1 MYSTRYHAVG
11 ILILPQFSDIQPG
24 VISHVNTVQTVLRC
38 LSQAPRLPA
47 LDWGAIIRRCMRY
60 EAQASESIPLD
71 SDLKK
76 ASLREECLQLSL
88 AHANQFD
95 PLLSFLDE
103 LSELSR
109 FSSLELNLQSYL
121 LSHLGDLIK
130 IFSGS
135 KLEKLFDDITTYLSS
150 SSYQAYKPG
159 QQSLLRV
166 SCWKGLGNC
175 LDEVSV
181 DSLEYMPNV
190 EKCMEA
196 LFSFLPALESGAI
209 LEADQVD
216 SKEELS
222 EAVNC
227 LAKARRGWLLDL
239 LQVNKFFR
247 TSC

>member
-1 MYSTRYHAVG
+1 MYIFTKYHAAQ
-11 ILILPQFSDIQPG
+11 ILLFSRFSEIQPG

-47 LDWGAIIRRCMRY
+47 LDWGAIIRRCMIY
-60 EAQASESIPLD
+60 ETQASELIP
-71 SDLKK
+71 SNSYLKK
-76 ASLREECLQLSL
+76 GTLRVECLQFSL

-109 FSSLELNLQSYL
+109 FSSLELNLQSHL
-121 LSHLGDLIK
+121 FSHLGDLIK

-135 KLEKLFDDITTYLSS
+135 KVEKLFHDITIYLSS
-150 SSYQAYKPG
+150 SVSSYQVYNPS
-159 QQSLLRV
+159 QQNLLRV

-181 DSLEYMPNV
+181 DSPEYMPNI
-190 EKCMEA
+190 EKCMEV
-196 LFSFLPALESGAI
+196 LFSLLPALRPGGI
-209 LEADQVD
+209 LGADQVD
-216 SKEELS
+216 SKEEWF

-239 LQVNKFFR
+239 LQVIRLF
-247 TSC
+247 